1 MIVFKLIKL
10 ILTLTDGSLRV
21 LPSNKSPKSDINI
34 ITDEPT
40 KDDALD
46 FNNYSQHL
54 ADIITNST
62 PRFAIGIFGEWGT
75 GKTTLMKMIKDKLD
89 NNDDILTVWFDSWKY
104 EKEKYL
110 AIVPLIRTIEIE
122 LEDKMLK
129 SRAEKEDP
137 S

>member
-46 FNNYSQHL
+46 FNNYRQH
-54 ADIITNST
+54 
-62 PRFAIGIFGEWGT
+62 
-75 GKTTLMKMIKDKLD
+75 
-89 NNDDILTVWFDSWKY
+89 
-104 EKEKYL
+104 
-110 AIVPLIRTIEIE
+110 IVMTY
-122 LEDKMLK
+122 
-129 SRAEKEDP
+129 
-137 S
+137 

>member
-1 MIVFKLIKL
+1 MTNTSKMTQAFLQN
-10 ILTLTDGSLRV
+10 
-21 LPSNKSPKSDINI
+21 LPI
-34 ITDEPT
+34 
-40 KDDALD
+40 
-46 FNNYSQHL
+46 FYSQRK
-54 ADIITNST
+54 NSEQELH
-62 PRFAIGIFGEWGT
+62 R
-75 GKTTLMKMIKDKLD
+75 KDKLD

>member
-1 MIVFKLIKL
+1 MH
-10 ILTLTDGSLRV
+10 R
-21 LPSNKSPKSDINI
+21 
-34 ITDEPT
+34 
-40 KDDALD
+40 
-46 FNNYSQHL
+46 
-54 ADIITNST
+54 
-62 PRFAIGIFGEWGT
+62 
-75 GKTTLMKMIKDKLD
+75 KDKLD